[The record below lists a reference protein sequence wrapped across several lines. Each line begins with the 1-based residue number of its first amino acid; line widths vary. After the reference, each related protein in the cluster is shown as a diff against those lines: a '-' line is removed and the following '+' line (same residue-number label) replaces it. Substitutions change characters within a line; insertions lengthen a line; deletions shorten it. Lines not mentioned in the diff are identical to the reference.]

1 MTINT
6 GIHQPIAA
14 PKPVDIGHLTG
25 LTLNVPEWF
34 ADPEF
39 CEWLNRDDTWVFTWH
54 EKGTVPSDFSDVVVT
69 LEPSCTGEG
78 SASDMP
84 QRFWDSVVNTCK
96 REIGENNS
104 NFHYLVRLTNL

>member
-54 EKGTVPSDFSDVVVT
+54 EKGTVPSDFPTS
-69 LEPSCTGEG
+69 LSPLSRPARAKG
-78 SASDMP
+78 
-84 QRFWDSVVNTCK
+84 
-96 REIGENNS
+96 
-104 NFHYLVRLTNL
+104 VRLICPSDFGIPL